1 MGSRE
6 TNKKT
11 TVVIQ
16 VPDGDVW
23 GQNNVI
29 GGEEK
34 GLDSRYIL
42 EEELSGLDMGYDEKR
57 GVKEGGVRRPTH
69 GEYWGWSL
77 FGGRPVV
84 QFGSVKRK
92 VSFGHQGGDVEG
104 QLMYNS
110 RMERRVL
117 GGRDTLGSCQHT
129 YNL

>member
-6 TNKKT
+6 TNEKT
-11 TVVIQ
+11 TVLIQ
-16 VPDGDVW
+16 VLDGDVW

-42 EEELSGLDMGYDEKR
+42 EEELSRLDMGCDKKR
-57 GVKEGGVRRPTH
+57 GVKEDGVYRPTN

-77 FGGRPVV
+77 FGGRPEV

-92 VSFGHQGGDVEG
+92 VSFGHQGGGVEG
-104 QLMYNS
+104 QLI
-110 RMERRVL
+110 
-117 GGRDTLGSCQHT
+117 
-129 YNL
+129 